1 VGHVNNSSNLLDA
14 TEKVREF
21 PAIDTQVPNFR
32 PFGRVIGAVM
42 LESVLRAIGGVP
54 GG

>member
-1 VGHVNNSSNLLDA
+1 VGHVNSSSNLLDA

-21 PAIDTQVPNFR
+21 PAIDTQELDFR

-42 LESVLRAIGGVP
+42 LGSVLRAISGVP